1 MAQEGTE
8 EDGEGVME
16 CEVTSPTSKR
26 ILAEAQAAKVAK
38 RLLGPPKARAGQYMS
53 VYAERDVEVAD
64 VVILNAIGNVN
75 KWTGEGIPSGIA
87 MASIKEGNYGWIQTK
102 S

>member
-1 MAQEGTE
+1 MYLLQG
-8 EDGEGVME
+8 DLME
-16 CEVTSPTSKR
+16 YEVTNPTLPSLER
-26 ILAEAQAAKVAK
+26 ILDIERVIKVAK

-87 MASIKEGNYGWIQTK
+87 MASIKEGNYGWIQIK

>member
-1 MAQEGTE
+1 
-8 EDGEGVME
+8 
-16 CEVTSPTSKR
+16 
-26 ILAEAQAAKVAK
+26 
-38 RLLGPPKARAGQYMS
+38 MS